1 MNFAQDMEIILQ
13 YAHYWNWLPDWIVLQ
28 RVDSEFTDAYSILT
42 PFAYSYLEEM
52 IRSTTSEYGI
62 ELLDKKGNP
71 RRRKLGKGLI
81 SLAKQ
86 ENNNNQEYI
95 KILDKIKHHF
105 NDSSIFD
112 SGDNRNSVDH
122 GYMHPIN
129 WTKDSFENLIHDIA
143 LISPFNR
150 F

>member
-1 MNFAQDMEIILQ
+1 M
-13 YAHYWNWLPDWIVLQ
+13 
-28 RVDSEFTDAYSILT
+28 
-42 PFAYSYLEEM
+42 
-52 IRSTTSEYGI
+52 
-62 ELLDKKGNP
+62 
-71 RRRKLGKGLI
+71 I

-86 ENNNNQEYI
+86 ENKNNQEYI